1 MSFEKNNTESSEQ
14 SPASNQFVKPEI
26 TEFQNMDA
34 NTIKQ
39 NLMNKLIIPRS
50 ETFLSTKTTEEGDKL
65 IVELFVDINDGGAT
79 KAIKFKI
86 ESKKESFIQDT
97 TEQIQEHTKSL
108 SGHSDLMV
116 KSLMFQVI
124 LKNKDNLEKGYTN
137 VRI

>member
-1 MSFEKNNTESSEQ
+1 MSIENSSTNSNEKN
-14 SPASNQFVKPEI
+14 PASNQFVKPEI

-39 NLMNKLIIPRS
+39 NLMNKLIIPRA

-86 ESKKESFIQDT
+86 ESKKESFIQDI
-97 TEQIQEHTKSL
+97 TEQIQENTKSL
-108 SGHSDLMV
+108 SPHSDLTT
-116 KSLMFQVI
+116 KSVMFQII
-124 LKNKDNLEKGYTN
+124 LKNKDNFEKGYTT
-137 VRI
+137 VRM